1 MAYIDSRKQKVH
13 PAVAYLLRKYL
24 QELQQLKREYED
36 DAPAADATDAD
47 ATDDG
52 APRDAFAAFARR
64 HQPRT
69 SMRYAA
75 EQAGVLKAIKE
86 SRAKHE
92 AAQKKARAKAR
103 PPQADEQ
110 LKQDL
115 LEARKKQGT
124 PDFEP

>member
-13 PAVAYLLRKYL
+13 PAVAFLLRKYL

-36 DAPAADATDAD
+36 DAPADD
-47 ATDDG
+47 ATDDD

-75 EQAGVLKAIKE
+75 EQEGVLKAMRE
-86 SRAKHE
+86 ERAKLE

-103 PPQADEQ
+103 PPQADQQ
-110 LKQDL
+110 LTQDL

>member
-13 PAVAYLLRKYL
+13 PAVAFLLRKYL

-36 DAPAADATDAD
+36 DAPAADATD
-47 ATDDG
+47 DG
-52 APRDAFAAFARR
+52 APRDAFAVFARR

-69 SMRYAA
+69 SLRYAA
-75 EQAGVLKAIKE
+75 EQAGVLKAINDEK
-86 SRAKHE
+86 AKLV

-115 LEARKKQGT
+115 FEARKKQGT
-124 PDFEP
+124 PDLEP

>member
-1 MAYIDSRKQKVH
+1 MAF
-13 PAVAYLLRKYL
+13 LLRKYL

-36 DAPAADATDAD
+36 DAPAADAAD
-47 ATDDG
+47 APADG

-75 EQAGVLKAIKE
+75 EQAGVLKAIKDE
-86 SRAKHE
+86 KAKLE

>member
-1 MAYIDSRKQKVH
+1 MDSRKQKVH
-13 PAVAYLLRKYL
+13 PAVAFLLRKYL
-24 QELQQLKREYED
+24 QELQELKCEYED
-36 DAPAADATDAD
+36 DATDDD
-47 ATDDG
+47 ATDDD

-75 EQAGVLKAIKE
+75 EQEGVLKAMRE
-86 SRAKHE
+86 ERAKLE

-103 PPQADEQ
+103 PPQADQQ
-110 LKQDL
+110 LTQDL
-115 LEARKKQGT
+115 LEARKKQGI

>member
-13 PAVAYLLRKYL
+13 PAVAFLLRKYL
-24 QELQQLKREYED
+24 QELQELKCAYED
-36 DAPAADATDAD
+36 DAPADDATAD
-47 ATDDG
+47 D

-75 EQAGVLKAIKE
+75 EQEGVLKAL
-86 SRAKHE
+86 HE
-92 AAQKKARAKAR
+92 ARAAQKKAKAKAR
-103 PPQADEQ
+103 PPQADQQ
-110 LKQDL
+110 LAQDL
-115 LEARKKQGT
+115 LEARKNQGI

>member
-13 PAVAYLLRKYL
+13 PAVAFLLRKYL
-24 QELQQLKREYED
+24 QELQELKCEYED
-36 DAPAADATDAD
+36 DATAAD

-75 EQAGVLKAIKE
+75 EQEGVLKAMRE
-86 SRAKHE
+86 ERAKLE

-103 PPQADEQ
+103 PPQADQQ
-110 LKQDL
+110 LTQDL
-115 LEARKKQGT
+115 LEARKKQGI

>member
-13 PAVAYLLRKYL
+13 PAVAFLLRKYL
-24 QELQQLKREYED
+24 QELQELKCEYED
-36 DAPAADATDAD
+36 DATDDD
-47 ATDDG
+47 ATDDD

-75 EQAGVLKAIKE
+75 EQAEVLKAIKDE
-86 SRAKHE
+86 KAKLE

-115 LEARKKQGT
+115 LEARKKQGI

>member
-1 MAYIDSRKQKVH
+1 MAYIDSRKQKVPGRGL
-13 PAVAYLLRKYL
+13 PAAQDL
-24 QELQQLKREYED
+24 QELQELKREYED
-36 DAPAADATDAD
+36 DAMDDDAP
-47 ATDDG
+47 DDG
-52 APRDAFAAFARR
+52 APRDAFAVFARR

-69 SMRYAA
+69 SLRYAA
-75 EQAGVLKAIKE
+75 EQAGVLKAINDEK
-86 SRAKHE
+86 AKLV

-115 LEARKKQGT
+115 LEAREKQGI

>member
-13 PAVAYLLRKYL
+13 PAVAFLLRKYL

-36 DAPAADATDAD
+36 DAPAADATD
-47 ATDDG
+47 DD

-69 SMRYAA
+69 SMLYAA
-75 EQAGVLKAIKE
+75 EQEGVLKAIKE

-103 PPQADEQ
+103 PPQADQQ
-110 LKQDL
+110 LTQDL
-115 LEARKKQGT
+115 LEARKKQGI
-124 PDFEP
+124 PDLEP

>member
-13 PAVAYLLRKYL
+13 PAVAFLLRKYL
-24 QELQQLKREYED
+24 QELQELKCEYED
-36 DAPAADATDAD
+36 DATDDD
-47 ATDDG
+47 ATDDD

-75 EQAGVLKAIKE
+75 EQEGVLKAMRE
-86 SRAKHE
+86 ERAKLE

-103 PPQADEQ
+103 PPQADQQ
-110 LKQDL
+110 LTQDL

>member
-13 PAVAYLLRKYL
+13 PAVAFLLRKYL
-24 QELQQLKREYED
+24 QELQELKCEYED
-36 DAPAADATDAD
+36 DATDDD
-47 ATDDG
+47 ATDDD

-75 EQAGVLKAIKE
+75 EQEGVLKAMRE
-86 SRAKHE
+86 ERAKLE

-103 PPQADEQ
+103 PPQADQQ
-110 LKQDL
+110 LTQDL
-115 LEARKKQGT
+115 LEARKKQGI

>member
-13 PAVAYLLRKYL
+13 PAVAFLLRKYL
-24 QELQQLKREYED
+24 QELQELKCEYED
-36 DAPAADATDAD
+36 DAPADD
-47 ATDDG
+47 ATDDD

-75 EQAGVLKAIKE
+75 EQEEVLKALRE
-86 SRAKHE
+86 ARAKHE

-103 PPQADEQ
+103 PPQADQQ
-110 LKQDL
+110 LTQDL

>member
-13 PAVAYLLRKYL
+13 PAVAFLLRKYL
-24 QELQQLKREYED
+24 QELQELKCEYED
-36 DAPAADATDAD
+36 DA
-47 ATDDG
+47 TDDD

-75 EQAGVLKAIKE
+75 EQEGVLKAVRE
-86 SRAKHE
+86 ARAKLE

-103 PPQADEQ
+103 PPQADQQ
-110 LKQDL
+110 LTQDL
-115 LEARKKQGT
+115 LEARKKQGI

>member
-13 PAVAYLLRKYL
+13 PAVAFLLRKYL
-24 QELQQLKREYED
+24 QELQELKCQYED
-36 DAPAADATDAD
+36 DATAADATD
-47 ATDDG
+47 DD

-69 SMRYAA
+69 SLRYAA
-75 EQAGVLKAIKE
+75 EQAGVLKAIKDE
-86 SRAKHE
+86 KAKLE

-124 PDFEP
+124 PHFEP

>member
-13 PAVAYLLRKYL
+13 PAVAFLLRKYL
-24 QELQQLKREYED
+24 QELQELKREYED
-36 DAPAADATDAD
+36 DAMDDD
-47 ATDDG
+47 ATDDD
-52 APRDAFAAFARR
+52 APRDAFAVFARR

-69 SMRYAA
+69 SLRYAA
-75 EQAGVLKAIKE
+75 EQAGVLKAIKDE
-86 SRAKHE
+86 KAKLE

-124 PDFEP
+124 PHFEP

>member
-13 PAVAYLLRKYL
+13 PAVAFLLRKYL

-36 DAPAADATDAD
+36 DAPADD
-47 ATDDG
+47 ATDDD
-52 APRDAFAAFARR
+52 APRDALAAFARR

-75 EQAGVLKAIKE
+75 EQEGVLKAIKE
-86 SRAKHE
+86 ARAKHE
-92 AAQKKARAKAR
+92 AAQKKAKAKAR
-103 PPQADEQ
+103 PPQADQQ
-110 LKQDL
+110 LTQDL
-115 LEARKKQGT
+115 LEARKKQGI

>member
-13 PAVAYLLRKYL
+13 PAVAFLLRKYL

-36 DAPAADATDAD
+36 DAPAADATD

-75 EQAGVLKAIKE
+75 EQAGVLKAIKDE
-86 SRAKHE
+86 KAKLE

>member
-13 PAVAYLLRKYL
+13 PAVAFLLRKYL
-24 QELQQLKREYED
+24 QELQELKCEYED
-36 DAPAADATDAD
+36 DAPAADATDD
-47 ATDDG
+47 ATDEG

-75 EQAGVLKAIKE
+75 EQEGVLKAIKE

-103 PPQADEQ
+103 PPQADQQ
-110 LKQDL
+110 LTQDL
-115 LEARKKQGT
+115 LEARKKQGI

>member
-13 PAVAYLLRKYL
+13 PAVAFLLRKYL
-24 QELQQLKREYED
+24 QELQELKCEYED
-36 DAPAADATDAD
+36 DATDDD
-47 ATDDG
+47 ATDDD

-75 EQAGVLKAIKE
+75 EQEGVLKAVRE
-86 SRAKHE
+86 ARAKLE
-92 AAQKKARAKAR
+92 AAKKKARAKAR
-103 PPQADEQ
+103 PPQADQQ
-110 LKQDL
+110 LTQDL
-115 LEARKKQGT
+115 LEARKKQGI